1 MNMSTI
7 NINWKILFENDES
20 SLDLLVFV
28 ADYGDVTVNLK
39 YDKKYVEDKEN
50 TKNNIGILWTVI
62 F

>member
-39 YDKKYVEDKEN
+39 YDKKYVEDKE
-50 TKNNIGILWTVI
+50 KYKK
-62 F
+62 